1 VPSWVG
7 PVLPE
12 AIANQQDIADVFFH
26 AGVIAKQVDA
36 KATYSTQLDSALA
49 AAEATWQSKYPAWF
63 AAPAWSS

>member
-12 AIANQQDIADVFFH
+12 AIANQQDIADVFYH

-36 KATYSTQLDSALA
+36 KATYSTQLDAALS

-63 AAPAWSS
+63 AAPVWAS